1 MKHIWDDKVND
12 VEFRKK
18 VCENKDI
25 VYESLLRKY
34 KILKADYEKLQEED
48 KSSRRKRNVW
58 SWSTKNDDKKP
69 QTKNG

>member
-34 KILKADYEKLQEED
+34 KMLKADYEKLQE
-48 KSSRRKRNVW
+48 KV
-58 SWSTKNDDKKP
+58 KKYESFAEWEI
-69 QTKNG
+69 TIFKKFE